1 MDDRGTTQQGTP
13 AEPRW
18 IDAVDWE
25 FAELLRAAARMFEKE
40 ENGRFQGSIKAC
52 QAVSW
57 FVLRKTG
64 DSELVYPFLQIALA
78 FAHLEK
84 GGKPRLFSKKTAPIK
99 ERERSPERKQIQRC
113 AAAALEVLM
122 ELGGA
127 PREAADAVARYVN
140 RWPSMGAQEVK
151 GATVSAWRRQQR
163 ERGGNEFKIVVLV
176 MSMAPDP
183 RVAVNDLLR
192 NGPPGLFR

>member
-1 MDDRGTTQQGTP
+1 MDDGGATPEGTP
-13 AEPRW
+13 AEPLW
-18 IDAVDWE
+18 TDAVGRE
-25 FAELLRAAARMFEKE
+25 FAECLRAAARIFQNE
-40 ENGRFQGSIKAC
+40 ENGRFEGSIKAC

-64 DSELVYPFLQIALA
+64 DTELAYPFLQIALA

-99 ERERSPERKQIQRC
+99 ERERSPERKQIQRL

-122 ELGGA
+122 ELGA
-127 PREAADAVARYVN
+127 VPREAADVVARHVN

-151 GATVSAWRRQQR
+151 GVTVSAWRRQQR

-176 MSMAPDP
+176 MSQAPDP
-183 RVAVNDLLR
+183 RAAVNDLLR
-192 NGPPGLFR
+192 DGPPGIFR